1 MRRLFLFV
9 LCLLA
14 VGLAK
19 AKLQVSTESDG
30 TVVLTL
36 QSSGDLDREFNG
48 QYGAAVAS
56 DFLRNSG
63 ALTASKIKIVT
74 TGSTKMSKTDLYR
87 LYGEEWG
94 GYQHFSLVSLNLS
107 DADIENQEDLKGLAW
122 LTSMKKVIY
131 PTTTSAIPGTFSKD
145 SKCKIEEVVIPDN
158 ASINLTIANQAFQI
172 NSLKKITIGARKDIH
187 VGNLCFQ
194 GDANLTTVDFRY
206 GSTNIVIGNQAFDR
220 CMALKNIVLPE
231 GVTEIGNGA
240 FLGAGIEAIR
250 LPNSL
255 KTIKTKAFAQC
266 ASLKTITIPEGVEQ
280 IETAVFENNYNLSD
294 VYVLGMTTKC
304 AEGAFTDN
312 ITYKYTIDSFT
323 DGQKGVTREKYKPE
337 DGNMKVRTVLHFRKE
352 AYANYANEYIKV
364 IGTPEYSTSAYKD
377 HPELNHWVFDDKGN
391 KLPVKHSSYF
401 EGLAG
406 DYAGWK
412 NFMLIDG
419 TLGEQIHIDE
429 TRVHDKWYSL
439 CLPFDM
445 TEEQLQSAYGATVEV
460 VEFSSVDVEEIA
472 ATRDK
477 YITLNFKQPVTSTKA
492 HHPYMIHPGIHS
504 GTLKGVKVTI
514 VGVEK
519 KPETQTNLDGEKTV
533 ITSTD
538 GIQYTFI
545 GNYAKNKGLQQYSYF
560 YYSGDDETQWKN
572 GFYKWTSAT
581 GGTWTPYTAC
591 ILLSRDNGAQAKP
604 KMMFYETPDNT
615 VTSIETLPM
624 TTVPQNCKFTG
635 NVMNLNGQVVRT
647 GSMSLTGLS
656 KGIYIVN
663 GKKIV
668 VR

>member
-1 MRRLFLFV
+1 MRRLFLFA

-36 QSSGDLDREFNG
+36 EATGDLGREFTFN
-48 QYGAAVAS
+48 
-56 DFLRNSG
+56 NSNYSLDPS
-63 ALTASKIKIVT
+63 ATISPYLTATKIKIVT
-74 TGSTKMSKTDLYR
+74 KNGAKMN
-87 LYGEEWG
+87 E
-94 GYQHFSLVSLNLS
+94 S
-107 DADIENQEDLKGLAW
+107 DFKGLCGISDEKDNFKQLATLDMENADVESTNDYGYW
-122 LTSMKKVIY
+122 GTMMKWIDPLKKY
-131 PTTTSAIPGTFSKD
+131 TFPKSATHIPAAIFS
-145 SKCKIEEVVIPDN
+145 SASVQKIEEVIIPDN
-158 ASINLTIANQAFQI
+158 LERTVDIGQQAFSGCSALRKVYIGGKAGQI
-172 NSLKKITIGARKDIH
+172 GSM
-187 VGNLCFQ
+187 CFNNCT
-194 GDANLTTVDFRY
+194 ALTTVDFGY
-206 GSTNIVIGNQAFDR
+206 GSTNLNIGTQAFYG
-220 CMALKNIVLPE
+220 CSSLTKIVLPE
-231 GVTEIGNGA
+231 GLKEIGPGA
-240 FLGAGIEAIR
+240 FSTSAIRSIR

-255 KTIKTKAFAQC
+255 EYIRATAFNC
-266 ASLKTITIPEGVEQ
+266 EFLESITIPENVKL
-280 IETAVFENNYNLSD
+280 IERTAFQNNKHLKD
-294 VYVLGMTTKC
+294 VYVLGENTEAQEQAFEPLVTYSYTYS
-304 AEGAFTDN
+304 GAGN
-312 ITYKYTIDSFT
+312 GEI
-323 DGQKGVTREKYKPE
+323 VNPREKFASRDGRNSITIFHYPE
-337 DGNMKVRTVLHFRKE
+337 KAKDKYVNPHTRTL
-352 AYANYANEYIKV
+352 
-364 IGTPEYSTSAYKD
+364 GTPGNTAVYAQDSYGNKFPT
-377 HPELNHWVFDDKGN
+377 FDDGKYN
-391 KLPVKHSSYF
+391 
-401 EGLAG
+401 ANQG
-406 DYAGWK
+406 DYAGWN
-412 NFMLIDG
+412 NFMISAK
-419 TLGEQIHIDE
+419 TRSDE
-429 TRVHDKWYSL
+429 IWEDTTRVRDKWYSM
-439 CLPFDM
+439 CVPFDM

-477 YITLNFKQPVTSTKA
+477 YITLNFKRPVTSTKA

-591 ILLSRDNGAQAKP
+591 ILLSKDNGAQAKP

-656 KGIYIVN
+656 NGIYIVN